1 MIFKNKKSKFRC
13 GILGCGNIAG
23 SYDSPKSNKVRTHAK
38 AFLKNKNCS
47 LISVCDNSLIKAKD
61 FANTW
66 GASFYYDNIDEFLK
80 DNLDIISICTPT
92 ETHRVIFEK
101 VVIHSPKFIWLEK
114 LSANTS
120 DDIRKMIG
128 ITKKRTV
135 RYVFHKEY
143 QQKKSKVCI
152 SQGITTKRTVRY
164 VFPKE

>member
-101 VVIHSPKFIWLEK
+101 VVIHLYSNYLILSQCGWETLVTGIGCGVSLGSVCTIDCITMLLVYMTIVSILMSPDER
-114 LSANTS
+114 
-120 DDIRKMIG
+120 IRC
-128 ITKKRTV
+128 
-135 RYVFHKEY
+135 HL
-143 QQKKSKVCI
+143 
-152 SQGITTKRTVRY
+152 
-164 VFPKE
+164 